1 LKVKKKTLISLCITL
16 GCLLIALPLVWF
28 LIVRFEGEKPF
39 IHIRLQTPAVGASQE
54 IPVIVSDLKSGVR
67 AVWVGV
73 LKDGKESVLFDKR
86 FPSEPRDRQNKVTLN
101 VNFDPE
107 KLGLSDGPAILRV
120 VARDHSWRAWWHGN
134 RAYLEKPVTIDTQ
147 APGVNVLSRS
157 HYLRQGGAGLVI
169 YRLSEPCQ
177 TSGVIV
183 EDNFFPG
190 HAGHFRDDKIFLA
203 FLGLHISQGPKTNI
217 YLSATDLAGN
227 RTDAGLAYHIRPKR
241 FKSDTVTITDKY
253 LKRKMPSLKIEGAQ
267 QEQIPLIEK
276 FVLANSGLR
285 QDNFQEMVELGNRS
299 TKDFH
304 WKGAF
309 VRLPKSARMSGF
321 GDNRDY
327 RYNGQV
333 IDRQIHL
340 GIDLASVAHSPVP
353 AANHGNVLFAG
364 TLGIFGNTIII
375 DHGLG
380 LLSMYSHLSRTMVDE
395 QQVVKK
401 GEIIGRTGMTGLA
414 GGDHLHFAIIIRNT
428 FVDPLEWWDAA
439 WIENNIMAKIKE
451 VKSEWQ

>member
-1 LKVKKKTLISLCITL
+1 LKVKKKTLISLSIAL

-28 LIVRFEGEKPF
+28 LMVRFEGEKPF
-39 IHIRLQTPAVGASQE
+39 IHIRFQTPAVGASQE

-67 AVWVGV
+67 AIWVGL

-86 FPSEPRDRQNKVTLN
+86 FLSETRDRQNKISLN
-101 VNFDPE
+101 VNIEPE

-120 VARDHSWRAWWHGN
+120 VARDNSWRAWWHGN
-134 RAYLEKPVTIDTQ
+134 MAYLEKRVTIDTQ
-147 APGVNVLSRS
+147 APGINVLSRS
-157 HYLRQGGAGLVI
+157 HYLRQGGTGLVI

-190 HAGHFRDDKIFLA
+190 HAGYFRDDKIFLA
-203 FLGLHISQGPKTNI
+203 FLGLHINQGPNTNI
-217 YLSATDLAGN
+217 YLSATDLASN

-253 LKRKMPSLKIEGAQ
+253 LKRKIPALKIEGAQ

-285 QDNFQEMVELGNRS
+285 QDNFQKVTELANRS

-309 VRLPKSARMSGF
+309 LRLPKSARMSGF
-321 GDNRDY
+321 GDKRDY
-327 RYNGQV
+327 RYDGHV
-333 IDRQIHL
+333 IDRQVHL
-340 GIDLASVAHSPVP
+340 GIDLASVARSPVP
-353 AANHGNVLFAG
+353 AANHGKVLFAG
-364 TLGIFGNTIII
+364 KLGIFGNTIII
-375 DHGLG
+375 DHGLS
-380 LLSMYSHLSRTMVDE
+380 LLSMYSHLSRMMVDE
-395 QQVVKK
+395 QQSVKK

-414 GGDHLHFAIIIRNT
+414 GGDHLHFAIFIRNT

>member
-1 LKVKKKTLISLCITL
+1 LKVKKKTIILLSIAL

-39 IHIRLQTPAVGASQE
+39 IHIRLQTAAVGSSQE

-67 AVWVGV
+67 TIWIAV
-73 LKDGKESVLFDKR
+73 LKDGEESVLFDKR
-86 FPSEPRDRQNKVTLN
+86 FVSDARDRQNKVSLN
-101 VNFDPE
+101 VNIEPR
-107 KLGLSDGPAILRV
+107 KMNLSDGPAVLRV
-120 VARDHSWRAWWHGN
+120 VARDNSWRAWWHGN
-134 RAYLEKPVTIDTQ
+134 MAYLEKRITIDTQ
-147 APGVNVLSRS
+147 APEVNVLSRS

-190 HAGHFRDDKIFLA
+190 YAGYFRDDKIFLA
-203 FLGLHISQGPKTNI
+203 FLGLPIDQGPDTNI

-227 RTDAGLAYHIRPKR
+227 RTDAGLAYHIRSKR

-253 LKRKMPSLKIEGAQ
+253 LKRKMPTLKIESAQ

-285 QDNFQEMVELGNRS
+285 QDNFQKVAEFGYRS

-304 WKGAF
+304 WQGTF
-309 VRLPKSARMSGF
+309 LRLPKSARMSGF
-321 GDNRDY
+321 GVNRDY
-327 RYNGQV
+327 RYNGDL
-333 IDRQIHL
+333 IDRQVHL
-340 GIDLASVAHSPVP
+340 GIDRSPVP
-353 AANHGNVLFAG
+353 AANHGKVLFAG

-380 LLSMYSHLSRTMVDE
+380 LLSMYSHLSRMMVDE
-395 QQVVKK
+395 QQIIKK

-414 GGDHLHFAIIIRNT
+414 NGDHLHFAIFIRNT

-439 WIENNIMAKIKE
+439 WIENNIMAKIKQ